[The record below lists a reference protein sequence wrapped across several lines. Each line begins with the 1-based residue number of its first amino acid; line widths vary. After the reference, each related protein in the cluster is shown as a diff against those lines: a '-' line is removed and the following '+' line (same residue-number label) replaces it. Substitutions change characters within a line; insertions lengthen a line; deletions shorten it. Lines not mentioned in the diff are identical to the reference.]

1 MKMNE
6 KVKEVVGKVK
16 TWIVNHKK
24 VVILGT
30 AGLVAGAIGVA
41 ISAARKEELSH
52 EEEGQKILEALEAN
66 LGDTYDEDELF
77 LERDRFTID
86 KQLMDQLPPGTYD
99 VFDMYENSR
108 VDYVVEEKESMET

>member
-16 TWIVNHKK
+16 TWVKAHKK

-30 AGLVAGAIGVA
+30 AGLVAGAVGLA
-41 ISAARKEELSH
+41 ISAGRKEALSH
-52 EEEGQKILEALEAN
+52 EEEGQKILEALEAS
-66 LGDTYDEDELF
+66 LEDTYDEEPF

-108 VDYVVEEKESMET
+108 VDYVVEGKESMET